1 MKTYIGT
8 KTVQARPMTRGEA
21 EALLGRQLGD
31 DSTTLESP
39 GYLVRYD
46 TGYQAW
52 SPSDPFERAYR
63 EVPTDY
69 RQRVRDERDGV
80 AANLGKLTEFLGG
93 DVFAKL
99 PEDEKGRLLR
109 QAKIMRELCDV
120 LGERIA
126 AFDQQDVLAV
136 PAVLKVPADEAQ
148 TEADIQ
154 AKGLTAPRV
163 TPEHINKLMS
173 RVVILFSG
181 PSSTTSTFAHAFLD
195 GVFFLATGHSACVSP
210 ENFDQEV
217 GMKIARANAER
228 AARDKLWELEGYALY
243 RSLNPS

>member
-1 MKTYIGT
+1 MKTYTGT

-21 EALLGRQLGD
+21 EALLGRSLGD

-63 EVPTDY
+63 E
-69 RQRVRDERDGV
+69 
-80 AANLGKLTEFLGG
+80 
-93 DVFAKL
+93 
-99 PEDEKGRLLR
+99 
-109 QAKIMRELCDV
+109 I
-120 LGERIA
+120 
-126 AFDQQDVLAV
+126 
-136 PAVLKVPADEAQ
+136 PADEAQ

-173 RVVILFSG
+173 RVTFTG
-181 PSSTTSTFAHAFLD
+181 AAAPGTTSTFVHAFLD
-195 GVFFLATGHSACVSP
+195 GVFFLATGYSACVSP
-210 ENFDQEV
+210 ENFDAEV

>member
-1 MKTYIGT
+1 MKTYTGT
-8 KTVQARPMTRGEA
+8 KTVQARPMTRA
-21 EALLGRQLGD
+21 EYNDYRGWPMPADENGA
-31 DSTTLESP
+31 
-39 GYLVRYD
+39 D
-46 TGYQAW
+46 TGFLVEYLDGGKANDSRHAGYISW

-80 AANLGKLTEFLGG
+80 AAN
-93 DVFAKL
+93 
-99 PEDEKGRLLR
+99 
-109 QAKIMRELCDV
+109 

-195 GVFFLATGHSACVSP
+195 GAFFLATGHSACVSP
-210 ENFDQEV
+210 ENFDAEV

-243 RSLNPS
+243 RSLD